1 MLSKKKKV
9 VLLDAHAIIHRAY
22 HALPALVSPKGF
34 PAGALYGL
42 GAMLLRIV
50 KDLNP
55 DYLIAC
61 YDLPEKTFRHEA
73 YVGYKATR
81 KKIPEDLIFQLE
93 KSREIFHVFNIPIYD
108 KPGFEADDIIGTIVS
123 KLKNEKNL
131 EIIIASGDLDTLQLV
146 GQNIKVYTLK
156 KGINETILYDEEKVK
171 KRFGFEPKYLVDYK
185 GLRGDPS
192 DNIIGVRGIGEKT
205 ATTLIT
211 KFGTIEEIYEKL
223 KKDEKAFKEAGL
235 SLKIIDQLKA
245 EEEEALFSK
254 TLAQIKTDVP
264 LEFYLP
270 GRSWKENIDV
280 EKIENFFQE
289 LGFRSLIPRLKEIF
303 QLTKKPKVKVDPGEV
318 EKIALALWLLNSKIT
333 NPSLEDIL
341 VYGGNS
347 FAEAKARILKEIKE
361 NNLEYVYKE
370 IELPLLPIVKKM
382 EERGILIDRPL
393 LGQLKQEYQAKLKE
407 IESQVWQMVGHQFNL
422 ASPKQLAEVLFEELN
437 LSTKGVRKTA
447 TQKRSTDINT
457 LEKLKNSHPVIP
469 EIINYRETA
478 KILQTYLEPLEDLLD
493 KEGRVHTHFIQSGT
507 TTGRFSSEK
516 PNLQNI
522 PIQGRGREVRKIF
535 IATPGYK
542 LVAFDY
548 SQIEL
553 RVAALLSQDQNLIEI
568 FKSDKD
574 VHNEVA
580 AQVFKV
586 SPAEV
591 TPEMR
596 RRAKVIN
603 FGILYGMG
611 ISALKTNLATTEAE
625 ARKFYANYLAAF
637 PRLAQFLEETK
648 VKAFNDGY
656 TETLFGRRRY
666 FPELR
671 SNVPYIRAEAE
682 RQVINAPIQG
692 TATADI
698 IKLAMKEVSRFT
710 EFDAFLLLQVHDELI
725 FEVKEKEVKKF
736 VPVIKKTMENVIP
749 LEFLKGKTPVPLLV
763 SVKSGNN
770 WGELE

>member
-1 MLSKKKKV
+1 
-9 VLLDAHAIIHRAY
+9 
-22 HALPALVSPKGF
+22 
-34 PAGALYGL
+34 
-42 GAMLLRIV
+42 
-50 KDLNP
+50 
-55 DYLIAC
+55 
-61 YDLPEKTFRHEA
+61 
-73 YVGYKATR
+73 
-81 KKIPEDLIFQLE
+81 
-93 KSREIFHVFNIPIYD
+93 
-108 KPGFEADDIIGTIVS
+108 
-123 KLKNEKNL
+123 
-131 EIIIASGDLDTLQLV
+131 
-146 GQNIKVYTLK
+146 
-156 KGINETILYDEEKVK
+156 
-171 KRFGFEPKYLVDYK
+171 
-185 GLRGDPS
+185 
-192 DNIIGVRGIGEKT
+192 
-205 ATTLIT
+205 
-211 KFGTIEEIYEKL
+211 
-223 KKDEKAFKEAGL
+223 
-235 SLKIIDQLKA
+235 
-245 EEEEALFSK
+245 
-254 TLAQIKTDVP
+254 
-264 LEFYLP
+264 
-270 GRSWKENIDV
+270 
-280 EKIENFFQE
+280 
-289 LGFRSLIPRLKEIF
+289 
-303 QLTKKPKVKVDPGEV
+303 
-318 EKIALALWLLNSKIT
+318 
-333 NPSLEDIL
+333 
-341 VYGGNS
+341 
-347 FAEAKARILKEIKE
+347 
-361 NNLEYVYKE
+361 
-370 IELPLLPIVKKM
+370 
-382 EERGILIDRPL
+382 L